1 MKSMSHSN
9 ITEPTVDAAAVAES
23 AKRHLMQPWDMVD
36 QLGDEARPVLDRA
49 EGVYLYDGD
58 GNRLIDGP
66 GGMWCVNVGY
76 RRQEIADAISRQA
89 MQLGY
94 NSPWFSTSAPAA
106 DLAQRI
112 ADKTPGD
119 LNRIFFTTG
128 GSTAV
133 DTALRFVHFLNNLR
147 GRPEKK
153 MILSRGDA
161 YHGSTYL
168 SASCSGKLR
177 DKDHLDTA
185 SELVIHLSSPNP
197 YRRPEGMS
205 EADFCDHLI
214 SEMEAKIEEIG
225 ADKIACFIGE
235 PILASGGVIIPP
247 EGYHKRVE
255 ALCRQ
260 HDILIIADEVVT
272 AFGRLGHW
280 FASKEVFG
288 IEPDLI
294 TFAKGVT
301 SGYVPLGGV
310 AISERLLNEIERSDE
325 GVMFANG
332 YTYSGHPIA
341 CAAALANMDVMERED
356 LLAHVRE
363 IEPYFLGRL
372 KELEELPLVGEVRG
386 RGLMACVEAVAS
398 KSKRTPL
405 ALDKKVGERIDRH
418 TEAMGLVVRPMYNMC
433 VMSPPLVI
441 ERPQIDVMVDI
452 LREGVLRTQKDLE
465 AEGVW
470 TPADAAV

>member
-1 MKSMSHSN
+1 MKSMSPSN
-9 ITEPTVDAAAVAES
+9 VTEPTVDALAVADS

-49 EGVYLYDGD
+49 EGVYLYDGE

-76 RRQEIADAISRQA
+76 RRQEIADAISHQA

-106 DLAQRI
+106 ELAQRI
-112 ADKTPGD
+112 AEKTPGD

-168 SASCSGKLR
+168 SASCSGKMR

-185 SELVIHLSSPNP
+185 RELVIHLSSPNP
-197 YRRPEGMS
+197 YRRPEGMT
-205 EADFCDHLI
+205 EADFCDHLVD
-214 SEMEAKIEEIG
+214 EMEAKIEEIG

-255 ALCRQ
+255 ALCRK
-260 HDILIIADEVVT
+260 HDILMIADEVVT

-288 IEPDLI
+288 VQPDLI

-310 AISERLLNEIERSDE
+310 AISEKLFSEIERSED

-341 CAAALANMDVMERED
+341 CAAALANMDVIERED
-356 LLAHVRE
+356 LLAHVRD

-372 KELEELPLVGEVRG
+372 KELEDLPLVGEVRG

-398 KSKRTPL
+398 KTKRTPL

-441 ERPQIDVMVDI
+441 ERPQIDVMVEI

-470 TPADAAV
+470 SPADAAA